1 MNVDARNAGM
11 VFPAKTTPPLPP
23 AGTSRPEHDLSGA
36 AAPGH
41 HARAGRAGVEEPRP
55 APDADPGSANEIH
68 AAIEKLNRR
77 LEARPLEARY
87 SVDEA
92 TRRVV
97 VKIVNRD
104 SGETLCQ
111 IPSEEAL
118 RLAAVLTENTGR
130 AAPAP
135 GWPRDTAALL
145 RLVDETA

>member
-1 MNVDARNAGM
+1 LTHATPGWFSRPRRLLLCRRPARPGRNTT
-11 VFPAKTTPPLPP
+11 FPARRRR
-23 AGTSRPEHDLSGA
+23 GRH
-36 AAPGH
+36 AP
-41 HARAGRAGVEEPRP
+41 AGRAGVEEPRP
-55 APDADPGSANEIH
+55 APDADPGSANEIR
-68 AAIEKLNRR
+68 AAVEKLNRR

-97 VKIVNRD
+97 VKIVNRE
-104 SGETLCQ
+104 SGETLRQ

-130 AAPAP
+130 APAPP